1 MRKRTVLYILGGI
14 IIAAAA
20 AFLLM
25 LDIPSWQKLDLN
37 RITQLPQAT
46 MVYDEDGGSMGSLY
60 ASQNRRHVAVDS
72 LPDHV
77 PQAFIAAE
85 DQRFYSHHG
94 ADIRRIFG
102 ALWQDIKT
110 LSFAQGASTITQ
122 QLIKLTHLTS
132 EKTISRKTQEIVL
145 ALQLENK
152 ISKEEILEA
161 YLNTVYFGSGA
172 YGVEA
177 ASEAFF
183 SKKAAELTLSESALL
198 AGIIK
203 SPSGFA
209 PHIHPDNAL
218 KRRNYVLQEMQS
230 QGFISD
236 SAFMSAK
243 AEPLRL
249 NMNKRTQTGQG
260 WYMDQVLSEAEDV
273 LNMETEEILTSGL
286 RIYTAYDPQ
295 IQSAADA
302 LFENGAN
309 FPDPAADGTPAQ
321 AAMIVMNTD
330 DGEIAAVTGGRT
342 YDVSRGLNRA
352 TQARRQ
358 PGSAIKP
365 VSTYAA
371 AVDACGYLPSSMIE
385 DVQREFTGG
394 YMPGNAGGKTYGTVT
409 LREAL
414 SRSLNIATVDLADL
428 IGIQKIRRYM
438 AQFGITLGAQDV
450 NLALAL
456 GSMTHG
462 VSPAELCAAYCALAN
477 GGSQVRA
484 HAIRSIENDRGE
496 KLYQAEIPTTRAVSA
511 ETAYLVTDML
521 KSAAAEGSA
530 KALAGAGV
538 PVAGKTGTVSETN
551 GGTRDIWTAAYTP
564 ELAVAVWMGF
574 DEPDAEHSLPGSA
587 GGSGYPTRLC
597 AALLNRIRA
606 ELSGSDFAVPEG
618 LVAADIDTAAL
629 SNDKEIL
636 LASPATPEAY
646 RQREWFHE
654 GQLPQ
659 ETSDEWDAPEAVDDL
674 ILLSADRPSIAFTSK
689 SAAADYLILR
699 KTGDDTQIAAVL
711 SAEPGSVI
719 VWAEDESQEAAC
731 SYSVLPRHRLLYEN
745 GTLIT
750 GPESDSVKWSPGL
763 LSRIFD

>member
-132 EKTISRKTQEIVL
+132 EKTISRKTQEIAL

-236 SAFMSAK
+236 SALMSAK

-587 GGSGYPTRLC
+587 GGSGYPARLC